1 MQSND
6 PSLMVYSE
14 TRNEFTKQLCQF
26 IVPAILRFTIEL
38 LDKARELTK
47 TEPKKLLF
55 QFQILLNDI
64 PDWNKDKCFQE
75 INKIKQ
81 TSNCEYLDDLITAVF
96 IAYTKILSS
105 INVNSNNKNIQ
116 VRVPDLDHFLYK
128 VLIEVGKL
136 YWKSTYLFRDDV
148 PNIEK
153 QKNYKQIEELIQ
165 EGIQHAIRLM
175 IPVKSIL
182 KNCISQSDI
191 HDNNESDEIATASDE
206 TATASDE
213 TATASD
219 ETATASDEIATAS
232 DETATASDETATAS
246 DEIPVVSNN
255 IIIENDLLI
264 PIIPSH
270 DEDHNSITHEPN
282 EDNTPPTILNIDNQ
296 TNESKVKFADYSS
309 VFNEDDSRMMEFNED
324 EMDDEYC
331 VSKLHILDEP
341 DEPISVFDELN
352 DLSKSPV
359 QELLSDND
367 FNL

>member
-1 MQSND
+1 MQTND

-26 IVPAILRFTIEL
+26 VIPAILRFTVEL

-47 TEPKKLLF
+47 SEPRKLLF
-55 QFQILLNDI
+55 QFQTLLNEI

-81 TSNCEYLDDLITAVF
+81 HANCEYLDDLITAVF

-128 VLIEVGKL
+128 VIIEVSKL

-191 HDNNESDEIATASDE
+191 HENTSEAEAETALDTETALETETAVDTETEVETAVETEVE
-206 TATASDE
+206 TATA
-213 TATASD
+213 TATAID
-219 ETATASDEIATAS
+219 IDAEAAT
-232 DETATASDETATAS
+232 
-246 DEIPVVSNN
+246 PVHN
-255 IIIENDLLI
+255 IFIDNDLLI

-282 EDNTPPTILNIDNQ
+282 EDTTPPTIFNIDSHGD
-296 TNESKVKFADYSS
+296 ESKVKFANYSS
-309 VFNEDDSRMMEFNED
+309 VFNENDSSMMEFNED
-324 EMDDEYC
+324 ELEDEYC
-331 VSKLHILDEP
+331 VSGLHILDEP
-341 DEPISVFDELN
+341 AEPITIFDDLN
-352 DLSKSPV
+352 DSSKSPV
-359 QELLSDND
+359 EELLTDND

>member
-1 MQSND
+1 MQTND
-6 PSLMVYSE
+6 PTLLIYSE

-26 IVPAILRFTIEL
+26 IVPAVLRFTVEL

-47 TEPKKLLF
+47 YEPKKLLF
-55 QFQILLNDI
+55 QFQILLNEI

-81 TSNCEYLDDLITAVF
+81 HSNCEYLDDLITAVF

-128 VLIEVGKL
+128 VLIEVSKL

-182 KNCISQSDI
+182 KNCISQNELEESI
-191 HDNNESDEIATASDE
+191 ANESTTNESTINDSTANDSTANDSTANDSTANDSTANE
-206 TATASDE
+206 TD
-213 TATASD
+213 
-219 ETATASDEIATAS
+219 
-232 DETATASDETATAS
+232 
-246 DEIPVVSNN
+246 N
-255 IIIENDLLI
+255 IIIENDMLI
-264 PIIPSH
+264 PIVPSH

-282 EDNTPPTILNIDNQ
+282 ESNDPPTILNIDNHE
-296 TNESKVKFADYSS
+296 NDDSKVKFANYSS
-309 VFNEDDSRMMEFNED
+309 IFNENDSNMLEFNDDDNED
-324 EMDDEYC
+324 EYITKE
-331 VSKLHILDEP
+331 LQILDEP
-341 DEPISVFDELN
+341 AEPISSFDELYE
-352 DLSKSPV
+352 LTKSPV
-359 QELLSDND
+359 EELLSEND